1 MPFPGR
7 VWKAKTTWDYTRHT
21 NASTYSKSTS
31 QARANEHVLIGKR
44 VFTDRDTYPAGD
56 RVTICAEIW
65 SALSR
70 VPPQYFVIAHCF
82 PLANPDRL
90 YRRVLYPG
98 PECAKY
104 DGRLSQQRKPI
115 CLDQFEPQV
124 TGSAHMVFPIVQSV
138 FRLWSDA
145 GETFLDGSALV
156 IPKAA
161 VNIACP
167 PSTHLKVGLKQRS
180 KPIRV
185 RAFSA
190 NGTLAGE
197 QSSAGPV
204 GSSETIEIEGP
215 EITRITIDG
224 GGGDGLL
231 RGICVDKRKLDPSR
245 WKASSQYYGGRLELA
260 AQEPP
265 GKWAVVVV
273 AQSMDNTP
281 TGGDPLTA
289 AARLSG
295 IAASSNVSEVG
306 ECACSILFD
315 AMFDVV

>member
-1 MPFPGR
+1 MP
-7 VWKAKTTWDYTRHT
+7 KTQAAGANACRRFRQAASKPNARQFTSRQKSRTCRSPVACGKRRRLGTIPATPTQHLQQVDFTGASERARTRW
-21 NASTYSKSTS
+21 
-31 QARANEHVLIGKR
+31 QARVHRPRHVSCR
-44 VFTDRDTYPAGD
+44 RSRDDLRGDMVGIIQGAPAIF
-56 RVTICAEIW
+56 RHCA
-65 SALSR
+65 L
-70 VPPQYFVIAHCF
+70 F

-145 GETFLDGSALV
+145 GETFLDASALV

-167 PSTHLKVGLKQRS
+167 PSTHVKVGLKQRS

-197 QSSAGPV
+197 PRSAGLV
-204 GSSETIEIEGP
+204 
-215 EITRITIDG
+215 RQ
-224 GGGDGLL
+224 L
-231 RGICVDKRKLDPSR
+231 
-245 WKASSQYYGGRLELA
+245 
-260 AQEPP
+260 
-265 GKWAVVVV
+265 
-273 AQSMDNTP
+273 
-281 TGGDPLTA
+281 
-289 AARLSG
+289 
-295 IAASSNVSEVG
+295 
-306 ECACSILFD
+306 
-315 AMFDVV
+315 